1 MKASCQD
8 ILESRFQFLFE
19 ADLIKE
25 ICAHS
30 EIQLLP
36 ANKQIIGIGDNLN
49 FLPIVLSGSIKV
61 MTEDKD
67 GEELLLYYLESG
79 DTCAVTLN
87 CCSKKSKSKVLA
99 ITESECEILF
109 ISMSK
114 FENWMIEYSSWRNFI
129 IESYNSRLDEMI
141 MAIDNIVFNSMEDR
155 IKKYLQDK
163 VWIVRDKA
171 FSISH
176 ADIANDLHSSRVVVS
191 RIMKKLEKEGFL
203 KQGRNKIELN

>member
-1 MKASCQD
+1 MEASCLS
-8 ILESRFQFLFE
+8 ILEERFQFLFE
-19 ADLIKE
+19 ADLIQE
-25 ICAHS
+25 ICSQS
-30 EIQLLP
+30 EIHQMP
-36 ANKQIIGIGDNLN
+36 AQKQIIGIGDELN

-61 MTEDKD
+61 MTEDKQ

-87 CCSKKSKSKVLA
+87 CCSKKTRSKILA
-99 ITESECEILF
+99 FTESESELLF
-109 ISMSK
+109 INMNK
-114 FENWMIEYSSWRNFI
+114 FEDWMIKYSSWRNFI

-163 VWIVRDKA
+163 VWIVRDKT

-203 KQGRNKIELN
+203 IQGRNKVELK